1 MKKYMIDQGGEAAAL
16 TPEEFSAHLSSE
28 IVKWTRVVDKA
39 NIRPNWVRGR
49 GALILQ
55 GKTPWGAALAKTD
68 HQIEGL
74 AVQGVSSV
82 VLEGVGEVKRAGVG
96 HDGVS
101 HIFDEVKY

>member
-1 MKKYMIDQGGEAAAL
+1 M
-16 TPEEFSAHLSSE
+16 
-28 IVKWTRVVDKA
+28 
-39 NIRPNWVRGR
+39 
-49 GALILQ
+49 Q
-55 GKTPWGAALAKTD
+55 GKTPRGAALAKTD

-82 VLEGVGEVKRAGVG
+82 VLEGVGEVKLAGVG